1 MTPSNYNSIVKYAGL
16 GKLMQSGINK
26 LVSLLGNDKKFQ
38 RYVNDMYPDS
48 RNYMDYIKSAKIR
61 PDGTSFDIYTG
72 TLKPGELVKFLKK
85 LEEAKKQ
92 KVEDLSNLVE
102 TMNKQ
107 SK

>member
-1 MTPSNYNSIVKYAGL
+1 MTPSNYNSLIKYAGI
-16 GKLMQSGINK
+16 GALMKSGLNK
-26 LVSLLGNDKKFQ
+26 LVSLLQNDKKFQ
-38 RYVNDMYPDS
+38 RYVDDMYPDP
-48 RNYMDYIKSAKIR
+48 RNYMDYIKSTKIR

-72 TLKPGELVKFLKK
+72 TLKPGELAKFLKK

>member
-16 GKLMQSGINK
+16 GGLMKLGLNK
-26 LVSLLGNDKKFQ
+26 LVSLLRNDKKFQ

-48 RNYMDYIKSAKIR
+48 RNYMDYIKSTKIR

-72 TLKPGELVKFLKK
+72 TLKPGELAKFLKK
-85 LEEAKKQ
+85 LEEAKNQ
-92 KVEDLSNLVE
+92 KVGDLSNLVE

>member
-16 GKLMQSGINK
+16 GKLIQSGINK
-26 LVSLLGNDKKFQ
+26 LVSLLGNDKKWQ
-38 RYVNDMYPDS
+38 RYLDEKYPDPWKYM
-48 RNYMDYIKSAKIR
+48 NYTKSTKIR